1 MGSKKIRIGLVG
13 YGYWGPNLARNA
25 SQNPLVKL
33 VSIADVDAQRR
44 RIAAADFST
53 ISDVRILKDDS
64 DVTDDPGIDAVMIA
78 TPLTSHYR
86 IAKHALENGKHVLL
100 EKPMTKSAR
109 EARELIKIAKRNKRV
124 LLVDHTF
131 VYLGAVKKIKEI
143 IESKKL
149 GEIYYYDSVRIN
161 LGLFR
166 SDVNVVWDLAPHD
179 LSILQHV
186 INKKPKSV
194 SAVGERFAKSPH
206 EAIAYITLKLEGGT
220 LVHLHVNWLSP
231 VKIRKTVIGGNRRI
245 LVFDDLEPSEKIK
258 IYDHGV
264 SLDSSTKE
272 KSYRDL
278 VKYRIGDIY
287 SPYVDRQEALKIEIQ
302 HFCDCIT
309 KGIKPITGG
318 ESGLQIVKILEAA
331 DRSIQSGGK
340 QVRI

>member
-1 MGSKKIRIGLVG
+1 MKSKKIRVGLIG

-25 SQNPLVKL
+25 AQNPSLKL
-33 VSIADVDAQRR
+33 VSIADVDSHRR
-44 RIAAADFST
+44 HVAASDFST
-53 ISDVRILKDDS
+53 SSDVRILKDDW
-64 DVTDDPGIDAVMIA
+64 DITDDPGIDAVMIA
-78 TPLTSHYR
+78 TPLVSHYK
-86 IAKHALENGKHVLL
+86 IAKRALQNGKHVLL

-109 EARELIKIAKRNKRV
+109 EAAELVAIAKRNKCV

-131 VYLGAVKKIKEI
+131 VYLGAVKKIKELI
-143 IESKKL
+143 QSKKL

-179 LSILQHV
+179 LSILQYV

-194 SAVGERFAKSPH
+194 SAVGERFAGSSH

-231 VKIRKTVIGGNRRI
+231 VKIRRTVIGGNKKI

-264 SLDSSTKE
+264 SMTSGGKE
-272 KSYRDL
+272 KAYKDL
-278 VKYRIGDIY
+278 VKYRVGDIY
-287 SPYVDRQEALKIEIQ
+287 SPYVDRQEALRIEIQ

-309 KGIKPITGG
+309 KGTKPLTDGN
-318 ESGLQIVKILEAA
+318 SGLQIVKILEAV
-331 DRSIQSGGK
+331 DRSIKLNGR
-340 QVRI
+340 QVQI